1 MAKCYYSGEDYE
13 GAISFIESIRKYFSA
28 KKVIIHDLNWYA
40 GLSYLKMGFSK
51 SALWY
56 FEQDTSLM
64 KSRLLQGIA
73 QLYIYDWA
81 AAYGSFSNSNE
92 DQDQG
97 ISDISNELMFI
108 AQKGS
113 QLKLKKPLIAGI
125 FSAIIPGAGY
135 AYAGSYQTALSSLLI
150 NTLLLG
156 SSYELH
162 KNGLRFTGATAF
174 VIAFGW
180 YVGNIYGSA
189 TTASRYNDSKR
200 KKFVDESLR
209 EYQSLMK

>member
-1 MAKCYYSGEDYE
+1 MGWIAAFTFISLISAQDCASITYADHLSQNGEYYRAISEYQRYLFFKARNFEDSSYCYVQMAKCYYSGEDYE

-113 QLKLKKPLIAGI
+113 QLKLKKPVIAGI

-150 NTLLLG
+150 NTGIKL
-156 SSYELH
+156 
-162 KNGLRFTGATAF
+162 
-174 VIAFGW
+174 
-180 YVGNIYGSA
+180 
-189 TTASRYNDSKR
+189 
-200 KKFVDESLR
+200 
-209 EYQSLMK
+209 